1 MESVVLAQEQF
12 GHRGNLLSW
21 ENLGTEVQA
30 KYGSY
35 ALMIWFLGM
44 KECIILEEL
53 LSTQLITLH
62 VEMAFMMTEK
72 TVMILWTMELT
83 AVCLDAPLE
92 LYPILNVLV

>member
-35 ALMIWFLGM
+35 ALMI
-44 KECIILEEL
+44 
-53 LSTQLITLH
+53 
-62 VEMAFMMTEK
+62 
-72 TVMILWTMELT
+72 
-83 AVCLDAPLE
+83 
-92 LYPILNVLV
+92 